1 MNYRLLGSTGIKVSE
16 VGFGA
21 WQLGNAR
28 DWDGMEDNHAIR
40 LVHEALDQGCNFF
53 DTAPNYGGG
62 NSETLL
68 GKALTGRRSEA
79 VINSKFGHHPDN
91 TLDFNSEKIRSS
103 VENSLRR
110 LKTDYLDSILLHN
123 PPFEIL
129 TGSTDHF
136 EVLESLKQEGKI
148 RAYGASVDSAREMNE
163 LLRNT
168 GSQVIEVMF
177 NIFHQEPRRA
187 FKLAAEKN
195 VGLIV
200 KVPLDSGWLSG
211 KYDENSVFT
220 DIRSRWDR
228 KQLIKRAE
236 LLPVLKEMLE
246 PGESLVQLALR
257 YILYFQEVSTV
268 IPGNKNL
275 EQLIENLSA
284 SNQRISAEKVKKI
297 EELWE
302 EKLQAD
308 PLVVEKTKQSFWRF

>member
-1 MNYRLLGSTGIKVSE
+1 MNYRNLGGTGMKVSE

-28 DWDGMEDNHAIR
+28 DWEGVEDHQAIR
-40 LVHEALDQGCNFF
+40 MVHEALDQGCNFF

-62 NSETLL
+62 NSEALL

-91 TLDFNSEKIRSS
+91 TLDFDSQKIRSS
-103 VENSLRR
+103 VEDSLRR
-110 LKTDYLDSILLHN
+110 LNTDYLDSILLHN

-136 EVLESLKQEGKI
+136 KVLESLKQEGKI
-148 RAYGASVDSAREMNE
+148 LAYGASVDSGREMDE
-163 LLRNT
+163 LIRNT

-228 KQLIKRAE
+228 GQLMKRAE
-236 LLPVLKEMLE
+236 FLPELKEMLQ

-257 YILYFQEVSTV
+257 YILYYQQVSTV
-268 IPGNKNL
+268 IPGNKNS

-284 SNQRISAEKVKKI
+284 SVEGISTEKAKKL

-302 EKLQAD
+302 EKLQVD
-308 PLVVEKTKQSFWRF
+308 PLGW

>member
-1 MNYRLLGSTGIKVSE
+1 MNYRQLGSTGIKVSE

-28 DWDGMEDNHAIR
+28 DWEGMEDKHAIR
-40 LVHEALDQGCNFF
+40 LVHETLDQGCNFF

-62 NSETLL
+62 NSESLL
-68 GKALTGRRSEA
+68 GEALSGRRSEA

-91 TLDFNSEKIRSS
+91 TLNFDSQKIRSS
-103 VENSLRR
+103 VEDSLRR

-136 EVLESLKQEGKI
+136 EVLESLKQEGKL
-148 RAYGASVDSAREMNE
+148 RAYGASVDSAREMDQ
-163 LLRNT
+163 LIRNT

-177 NIFHQEPRRA
+177 NIFHQEPRKA
-187 FKLAAEKN
+187 FKKATEKN
-195 VGLIV
+195 IGLIV

-211 KYDENSVFT
+211 KYNESSIFT

-228 KQLIKRAE
+228 EQLKKRAD

-246 PGESLVQLALR
+246 PDESLVQLALR
-257 YILYFQEVSTV
+257 YILYYQEVSTV

-284 SNQRISAEKVKKI
+284 SGKRISVEKAEKI
-297 EELWE
+297 EEIWE
-302 EKLQAD
+302 QKLQAD
-308 PLVVEKTKQSFWRF
+308 PLGW